1 MAPERPATGHFRI
14 ARGKYVAFLDSDDTW
29 MPGFLEAQLG
39 YLERHPDCDMVWSD
53 GWISGESGHAGRR
66 YLESTESV
74 ARPSFASLLAQT
86 CTVLTSAVV
95 ARKAPID
102 AAGGFDESLRR
113 GQDFD
118 LWLRLAHRGAQM
130 HVLTEPLV
138 VRRVVATGLSGDCE
152 TQLRRVITVLLGI
165 TRKLPLDAQEL
176 AILDQRLAFLKS
188 RLEIELAKQA
198 LRDRDVVAA
207 RSHLQQVTV
216 ISNWK
221 VRAARLAL
229 RVAPGLVREA
239 YAHVRPAGRQA
250 STPRK
255 PGSPTHF
262 PVVP

>member
-1 MAPERPATGHFRI
+1 
-14 ARGKYVAFLDSDDTW
+14 
-29 MPGFLEAQLG
+29 
-39 YLERHPDCDMVWSD
+39 MVWSD

-66 YLESTESV
+66 ILESTESV

-138 VRRVVATGLSGDCE
+138 VRRVVATGLSGNCGTELD
-152 TQLRRVITVLLGI
+152 RVITVLLGI

-176 AILDQRLAFLKS
+176 AIRDQRLAFLKS
-188 RLEIELAKQA
+188 RLEIELGEAGA
-198 LRDRDVVAA
+198 P
-207 RSHLQQVTV
+207 RS
-216 ISNWK
+216 
-221 VRAARLAL
+221 RRGRGA
-229 RVAPGLVREA
+229 VAPAASHRDQQLESPCGA
-239 YAHVRPAGRQA
+239 SGASCGARPRA
-250 STPRK
+250 
-255 PGSPTHF
+255 
-262 PVVP
+262 